1 MLISPAIQPSTI
13 SLFSSTGSDPLAL
26 FGSSV
31 DKALNSDSFIHL
43 LHDRLSKPLPVSPR
57 TLLHLPTVDNYQEEE
72 DFLRYGRELDQTV
85 LHIQSPTIRTT
96 YIQCPPICPHSSVTG
111 QLERSGELGIK
122 HPWMHLQV
130 RNLGREW
137 SFEVGLVDHAGR
149 AGILRFATFQVFL
162 FYQSTLYHES
172 LLCCI

>member
-172 LLCCI
+172 LLYCI

>member
-1 MLISPAIQPSTI
+1 M
-13 SLFSSTGSDPLAL
+13 
-26 FGSSV
+26 
-31 DKALNSDSFIHL
+31 
-43 LHDRLSKPLPVSPR
+43 SPR
-57 TLLHLPTVDNYQEEE
+57 TLLHLPILDNYQEDKE
-72 DFLRYGRELDQTV
+72 FPKYGRELEQTV

-96 YIQCPPICPHSSVTG
+96 YIQCPPIHPHSGVNG
-111 QLERSGELGIK
+111 HLERSRELGIK

-162 FYQSTLYHES
+162 FYQSTRYEI
-172 LLCCI
+172 CFGCV